1 MLIVVIPPDAPAYVS
16 EIENELRRMQEVV
29 GGYIETVRLTD
40 GIRVV
45 CNEEGLIWG
54 LPPNKH
60 LPGFMGTVFLISS
73 EAGPDGETIGLEKQT
88 ADNWVQCINCG
99 VLTK

>member
-1 MLIVVIPPDAPAYVS
+1 MLIVVIPHDAPAYTA

-29 GGYIETVRLTD
+29 GGLIETVRLTD

-54 LPPNKH
+54 LPPNMH